1 MHTSYLSFFY
11 KTAIWGQ
18 RIYTL
23 KCVIWR
29 QKLPCDKI
37 LFTLYKAVFPRSNWK
52 IGRLANFSHNQW
64 LWWLWQISGVL
75 WCTNNTR
82 WAWDHQII
90 ISIPIWMIISG
101 CGRERLSS
109 GECGRSGCSRISWQE
124 PGGKG
129 WNENALK
136 IFWSNWKSIWTKARS
151 QLWILW
157 EQIKVYLLFSGTV
170 LLSFSNFPILIQSS
184 EKVGKQSLVEVDPMA
199 EGVTAANTVSCW
211 FFFFSR

>member
-1 MHTSYLSFFY
+1 MHTSYLSFFDI
-11 KTAIWGQ
+11 TAISGQ

-23 KCVIWR
+23 KCVNWR

-37 LFTLYKAVFPRSNWK
+37 LCTLYKVVFPRSNWK
-52 IGRLANFSHNQW
+52 IGRLANFSHKQW

-75 WCTNNTR
+75 WCTNNTG

-109 GECGRSGCSRISWQE
+109 GECGCSGCSRISWQE

-129 WNENALK
+129 WKENVLN
-136 IFWSNWKSIWTKARS
+136 IFWSNWESIWTKASS
-151 QLWILW
+151 QSWIRF
-157 EQIKVYLLFSGTV
+157 EQTKV
-170 LLSFSNFPILIQSS
+170 
-184 EKVGKQSLVEVDPMA
+184 
-199 EGVTAANTVSCW
+199 
-211 FFFFSR
+211 